1 MQYAER
7 TRTDRR
13 EQVVREYRA
22 RGYDVVVQP
31 GREQL
36 PEFLAQFQPDVVA
49 RGPGENVVIE
59 IKPRSE
65 LARSGELERIA
76 DAVQHQPGWRLELVV
91 TEEPSPSAGNAPSL
105 GREDLAGILR
115 NVRTLLELDARG
127 DESFGKAAFLYAWS
141 AAEVALRLLAEA
153 EGIQLRRTDAPYL
166 LTQLATEAVLSREEY
181 DFLVHAMH
189 VRNAIAHGFKTD
201 QFQPEEVPA
210 LVSTI
215 DRLLRY
221 LPEAA

>member
-1 MQYAER
+1 M
-7 TRTDRR
+7 
-13 EQVVREYRA
+13 VREYRA

-31 GREQL
+31 AREQL
-36 PEFLAQFQPDVVA
+36 PEFLALFQLDVVA

-76 DAVQHQPGWRLELVV
+76 EAVQHQPGWRLELVV
-91 TEEPSPSAGNAPSL
+91 TEEPGLSSGTGSSL

-115 NVRTLLELDARG
+115 NVQTMLDLDPRG
-127 DESFGKAAFLYAWS
+127 AESFGKAAFLYAWS

-153 EGIQLRRTDAPYL
+153 EGIELRRTDAPYL

-181 DFLVHAMH
+181 DFLVHAMQ

-201 QFQPEEVPA
+201 QFQPDEVPA

-215 DRLLRY
+215 DRLLHY